1 MIITNLSITRAEA
14 GLLATLTHLPS
25 LVQPFI
31 GHLADRVNLRYLMI
45 LAPSVTAALMSLL
58 GLSQSYLTT
67 AMMLIVVG
75 LSSAGFHAIGPV
87 LTGRLA
93 GRKLGRAMSF
103 WMVGGE
109 FGRTIGPLAVVTAIR
124 LFSPRGTIWLMIGG
138 ILASLLLFF
147 GMRNVSVSPPA
158 NLPTDLPMRTLVRR
172 MRPVMLPLMVIIIL
186 RALLFSA
193 ANTFLPTLLTDEG
206 ADLWLAGA
214 ALSVMEAAGVFGALL
229 GGSIS
234 DRIGRIPVLLIC
246 FISAPLLMFAFL
258 SVSGVWQYLLL
269 MLFGF
274 SMLSVTP
281 VIMALVQESYP
292 DNRALANGLFFA
304 ISFAISSFAV
314 IVIGAIGDRLGLRTA
329 FQIGAGVMLLGLPF
343 LFMLPKPQQSG
354 KA

>member
-1 MIITNLSITRAEA
+1 MMITNLSITRAEA
-14 GLLATLTHLPS
+14 GLLATLIHLPS
-25 LVQPFI
+25 LVQPFL
-31 GHLADRVNLRYLMI
+31 GHLADRDNLRYLMI
-45 LAPSVTAALMSLL
+45 LAPTVTATLMSLL
-58 GLSQSYLTT
+58 GLSRSYLAT
-67 AMMLIVVG
+67 ALMLIVVG
-75 LSSAGFHAIGPV
+75 LSSAGFHVTGPV
-87 LTGRLA
+87 ITGKLA

-109 FGRTIGPLAVVTAIR
+109 LGRTLGPLAVVTTIR
-124 LFSPRGTIWLMIGG
+124 LFSPRGTIWLMLGG
-138 ILASLLLFF
+138 ILASLLLFL
-147 GMRNVSVSPPA
+147 GMRSISDSAPA

-172 MRPVMLPLMVIIIL
+172 MQPVMLPLMVIIIL

-214 ALSVMEAAGVFGALL
+214 ALSVMQIAGVFGALL

-234 DRIGRIPVLLIC
+234 DHIGRIPVLLIC

-258 SVSGVWQYLLL
+258 SAIGIWKFFLLL
-269 MLFGF
+269 LFGF
-274 SMLSVTP
+274 SMLAVTP

-304 ISFAISSFAV
+304 MSFAISSIAV
-314 IVIGAIGDRLGLRTA
+314 IVVGAIGDRIGLRAA

-343 LFMLPKPQQSG
+343 LFLLPKPQRSR
-354 KA
+354 